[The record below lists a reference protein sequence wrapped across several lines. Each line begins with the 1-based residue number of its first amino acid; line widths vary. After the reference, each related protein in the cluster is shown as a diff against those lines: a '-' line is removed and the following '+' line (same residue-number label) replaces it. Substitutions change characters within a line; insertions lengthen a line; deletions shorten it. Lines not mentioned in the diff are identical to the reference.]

1 MLTAHVSLCV
11 QVRFA
16 HGDGNKK
23 RPKAGL
29 PFKAFNRLGSARIF
43 REIDASDNQDWA
55 RQINEVLE
63 GLNGKSESSGL
74 QSPALSK
81 SPTTHATSLQSP
93 ALSKSPTTP
102 ATSLQSPALSKSPT
116 THATSLQSPA
126 LSKSPTTPATSLQSP
141 ANSNTHLTSEKRKV
155 QDAQPEAIYRGS
167 SQKNKHDEHGTL
179 QEIQEGCEGC
189 HVGT

>member
-55 RQINEVLE
+55 RQINKVLE
-63 GLNGKSESSGL
+63 GLNGKSESSG
-74 QSPALSK
+74 
-81 SPTTHATSLQSP
+81 
-93 ALSKSPTTP
+93 
-102 ATSLQSPALSKSPT
+102 LQSPALSKSPT

-189 HVGT
+189 RVGT